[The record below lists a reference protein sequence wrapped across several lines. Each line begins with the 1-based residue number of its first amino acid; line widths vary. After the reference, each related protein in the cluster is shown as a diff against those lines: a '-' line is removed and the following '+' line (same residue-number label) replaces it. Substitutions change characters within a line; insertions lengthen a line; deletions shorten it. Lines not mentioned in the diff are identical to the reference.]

1 MPAQQAGHP
10 ASLQGRPSG
19 SWVPTWR
26 MGKRCPES
34 QRQDQHS
41 VVLNT
46 AGYFL
51 ASHFD
56 GAGGRGILI
65 ISRRESGSQPQAIN
79 NSEKGNQRVKH
90 GTPHSRPPPPQH
102 CPYSPSAR
110 LFEGQGMPQG
120 AAVTP
125 LPLARG
131 LIILISSV
139 PLLVV
144 VLNDFMV
151 ITEPSHTG
159 WAAAGVPEP
168 WGGEGACTAWAEVN
182 V

>member
-1 MPAQQAGHP
+1 
-10 ASLQGRPSG
+10 
-19 SWVPTWR
+19 
-26 MGKRCPES
+26 
-34 QRQDQHS
+34 
-41 VVLNT
+41 
-46 AGYFL
+46 
-51 ASHFD
+51 
-56 GAGGRGILI
+56 
-65 ISRRESGSQPQAIN
+65 
-79 NSEKGNQRVKH
+79 
-90 GTPHSRPPPPQH
+90 
-102 CPYSPSAR
+102 
-110 LFEGQGMPQG
+110 MPQG

-131 LIILISSV
+131 LIILISRV